1 MLKQRGCSGQ
11 RGVVGTVVL
20 ACAMAVILAQITLAT
35 AANDPAVELKTATT
49 HAGFAA
55 KYEALKE
62 VTTHLHH
69 TLNCL
74 VGPQDKLF
82 DAAAGNPCQGQGNG
96 YLPDLKAAKG
106 ETAAYYD
113 AWWAAQIA
121 GQAVNAKSLGEAK
134 AAAHI
139 VNLLLDETAKAM

>member
-1 MLKQRGCSGQ
+1 MKRNGWFRKGGLGVCILLGYAVASVLLQSG
-11 RGVVGTVVL
+11 
-20 ACAMAVILAQITLAT
+20 LAT
-35 AANDPAVELKTATT
+35 AAGDPSVELKTAMT

-62 VTTHLHH
+62 VTMHLHH

-106 ETAAYYD
+106 ETPAYYD

-121 GQAVNAKSLGEAK
+121 GQAVGSSSLESAK
-134 AAAHI
+134 AAARI
-139 VNLLLDETAKAM
+139 VSAVLADTAKAM

>member
-1 MLKQRGCSGQ
+1 VGAALLVAGVTAAVLAGS
-11 RGVVGTVVL
+11 GVV
-20 ACAMAVILAQITLAT
+20 I
-35 AANDPAVELKTATT
+35 AAGDPSVELKTATT

-55 KYEALKE
+55 KYEALTE
-62 VTTHLHH
+62 VTMHLHH

-74 VGPQDKLF
+74 VGPQDKRF
-82 DAAAGNPCQGQGNG
+82 NAAAGNPCQGQGNG
-96 YLPDLKAAKG
+96 YLPDLKAARG

-121 GQAVNAKSLGEAK
+121 GQAVSATSLGEAK

-139 VNLLLDETAKAM
+139 VNLLLDDTAKAM

>member
-1 MLKQRGCSGQ
+1 M
-11 RGVVGTVVL
+11 
-20 ACAMAVILAQITLAT
+20 
-35 AANDPAVELKTATT
+35 
-49 HAGFAA
+49 
-55 KYEALKE
+55 
-62 VTTHLHH
+62 
-69 TLNCL
+69 
-74 VGPQDKLF
+74 GPQDKLF

-121 GQAVNAKSLGEAK
+121 GQAVSAKSLGEAK

-139 VNLLLDETAKAM
+139 VNVLLADTAKAM

>member
-1 MLKQRGCSGQ
+1 MKRNGWFRNGGL
-11 RGVVGTVVL
+11 GVCILLG
-20 ACAMAVILAQITLAT
+20 CAMASVVLRSSPAT
-35 AANDPAVELKTATT
+35 AAGDPSVELKTAMT

-62 VTTHLHH
+62 VTMHLHH

-106 ETAAYYD
+106 ETPAYYG

-121 GQAVNAKSLGEAK
+121 DQAVGSSSLESAK
-134 AAAHI
+134 AAARI
-139 VNLLLDETAKAM
+139 VSAVLADTAKAM